1 MNVRSATKK
10 AASRLL
16 SKEDKK
22 FGIVNY
28 DEDNCYPQRVLLL
41 TNSSPTAKACLD
53 TYGRFIEGGGF
64 KDPTFYKAVV
74 NSDGQTMDKI
84 LRLVRIDLARF
95 RGFAIHVNVTLTG
108 KITEVF
114 HVPFEHV
121 RRATAEKQLET
132 GYRYAVY
139 TDWNKQIKNAVNPQA
154 IDWMHPFNLSILGI
168 MTQAEQ
174 AGGWDNY
181 KGQLIYVS
189 QDEGSYPLA
198 SCDSVL
204 ESIFAEI
211 QSDISTT
218 NNIEEGFTAK
228 GMLVH
233 KGKFEDEAAKEQF
246 EDDVEE
252 FIGAEGA
259 SLIVVDVEK
268 DEDTPE
274 FVKIDSF
281 IDDKIYEYTDKK
293 VTNKIIRNWLI
304 PKILLS
310 VTDDG
315 AGFFNQEQIRDAT
328 LYYNSITNV
337 ERVLLEETFG
347 LIAKHFITKIYKTD
361 DFSIIPIEFKLNKNE
376 PPSGALDLIKDPA
389 IAVKTKRQTLIT
401 FYGLTE
407 EEATLLVP
415 EVIADPT
422 KDKRL
427 LIDVIG
433 IGGVQALQGIL
444 ADATLSAEQKRSTLM
459 IVFGLNEADAAALAG
474 TILTPTV

>member
-22 FGIVNY
+22 FGIINY

-121 RRATAEKQLET
+121 RKATAEKQLET
-132 GYRYAVY
+132 GYKYAVY
-139 TDWNKQIKNAVNPQA
+139 TDWNKQIKNSVNPQA
-154 IDWMHPFNLSILGI
+154 IDWMHGFNLSILGI

-174 AGGWDNY
+174 AGGWENY
-181 KGQLIYVS
+181 KGQLIYIS

-233 KGKFEDEAAKEQF
+233 KGKFEDDAAKEKF
-246 EDDVEE
+246 EDEVEE

-293 VTNKIIRNWLI
+293 VVNKIIRNWLI

-328 LYYNSITNV
+328 MYYNSITNV

-347 LIAKHFITKIYKTD
+347 LIAKNFITKIYKTD
-361 DFSIIPIEFKLNKNE
+361 DFSILPVKFKVTKTEL
-376 PPSGALDLIKDPA
+376 PQGVVDLINN
-389 IAVKTKRQTLIT
+389 VQ
-401 FYGLTE
+401 LT
-407 EEATLLVP
+407 P
-415 EVIADPT
+415 
-422 KDKRL
+422 KSKRL
-427 LIDVIG
+427 LLVKFYDFDPEE
-433 IGGVQALQGIL
+433 ALELIP
-444 ADATLSAEQKRSTLM
+444 D
-459 IVFGLNEADAAALAG
+459 IVN
-474 TILTPTV
+474 V

>member
-22 FGIVNY
+22 FGIINY

-41 TNSSPTAKACLD
+41 TNSSPTAKACID

-64 KDPTFYKAVV
+64 KDTTFYKSVV

-84 LRLVRIDLARF
+84 LRLVRIDLARY
-95 RGFAIHVNVTLTG
+95 RGFAIHVNVALTG
-108 KITEVF
+108 KITEIF

-121 RRATAEKQLET
+121 RKATKEKQLET
-132 GYRYAVY
+132 GYRYAIY

-154 IDWMHPFNLSILGI
+154 IDWMHPFNLSILAI

-174 AGGWDNY
+174 AGGWENY

-204 ESIFAEI
+204 ENIFAEI

-218 NNIEEGFTAK
+218 NNIEENFTAK
-228 GMLVH
+228 GILIH
-233 KGKFEDEAAKEQF
+233 KGKFATEQAKEDF

-259 SLIVVDVEK
+259 SLIVVDIEK
-268 DEDTPE
+268 DEDKPE
-274 FVKIDSF
+274 FLQIP
-281 IDDKIYEYTDKK
+281 ITANDKVFEYTDKK
-293 VTNKIIRNWLI
+293 TVNKIIRNWLI

-347 LIAKHFITKIYKTD
+347 LIAKNFISKIYKTD

-376 PPSGALDLIKDPA
+376 PPAGALDLIKDPT
-389 IAVKTKRQTLIT
+389 ISVPTKRQTLVT

-407 EEATLLVP
+407 EESIALVP
-415 EVIADPT
+415 EVVADPT

-427 LIDVIG
+427 LIDIIG

-444 ADATLSAEQKRSTLM
+444 ADTTLTMNQKKSALM

-474 TILTPTV
+474 PALIPTV